1 MPSIS
6 VQMDNYQT
14 NVFSH
19 PAEHEFS
26 GLEANRALID
36 RLYADGVMTESAYN
50 AALSYISRQ
59 RHWWTWINRSLLF
72 SGSALALAGIVYF
85 FAYNW
90 SRVSP
95 RAKFSLIE
103 IILLGCLIGAWKVGL
118 NRIGGQVL
126 LLAASMMV
134 GVFLAVF
141 GQIYQ
146 TGADS
151 YQLFLGWAV
160 LIFAW
165 VLLGRFGA
173 LWIMWLTLVNV
184 SLILYFSQVVHPN
197 MYDIDEALL
206 LLLAFLN
213 VFALAVR
220 EFCHI
225 KLKVKWL
232 EQNWLRWV
240 LLLSVFIYLLIP
252 SEQFIVDIPRHWHSV
267 LPLFVLTTI
276 IVGAV
281 VTYRYLSPDLF
292 ALTLCT
298 LAFCIPTLTLVGRVM
313 VESQVPFAILGFGF
327 VVVITASGMAFLLRQ
342 IGIQIA
348 KEAKQNT

>member
-1 MPSIS
+1 
-6 VQMDNYQT
+6 MDNSQT
-14 NVFSH
+14 NPFDH
-19 PAEHEFS
+19 PAENEFS

-36 RLYADGVMTESAYN
+36 RLYADGVLTESGYG
-50 AALSYISRQ
+50 AALSYVSRQ

-72 SGSALALAGIVYF
+72 SGAALALAGIVFF

-90 SRVSP
+90 SRLSS
-95 RAKFSLIE
+95 RTKFSGIE
-103 IILLGCLIGAWKVGL
+103 IILLGCLIGTWKVGL

-141 GQIYQ
+141 GQTYQ

-151 YQLFLGWAV
+151 YELFLGWAL

-173 LWIMWLTLVNV
+173 LWIMWLTLLNV
-184 SLILYFSQVVHPN
+184 TLILYFSQIYPSN
-197 MYDIDEALL
+197 YDVDDALM
-206 LLLAFLN
+206 LLLAFIN
-213 VFALAVR
+213 VSALFAR

-252 SEQFIVDIPRHWHSV
+252 SEEFIVDTARHWHSV
-267 LPLFVLTTI
+267 VPLFVLI
-276 IVGAV
+276 VVIVGAAAA
-281 VTYRYLSPDLF
+281 YRYLSPDLF
-292 ALTLCT
+292 ALTQCALVS
-298 LAFCIPTLTLVGRVM
+298 CIVGLTFVGRMIVAS
-313 VESQVPFAILGFGF
+313 EIPFSFLVFGF
-327 VVVITASGMAFLLRQ
+327 IVVIVVSAMAVILRQ
-342 IGIQIA
+342 IGIQMA
-348 KEAKQNT
+348 KEAK